1 MFDYEQLAQRYH
13 ELSGVDLKKSKRDF
27 LDYLYEDLL
36 NELYYDLIDIYK
48 RKCCEIYNSMK
59 DVLAHQNGAV
69 TISNGVYV
77 VDITVPLA
85 EIMGDTEQQ
94 KGEYIM
100 RIVVAEVYIRVID
113 KFWQRHLRNIDSLK
127 QSVQNAYYEQK
138 DPLLVFK
145 FESFQIFS
153 TMMTMINKDV
163 VAFIL
168 KGQII
173 MDKDLRNMSINEIAG
188 VLLEN
193 IKKTKDDKKL
203 KALIN

>member
-1 MFDYEQLAQRYH
+1 
-13 ELSGVDLKKSKRDF
+13 
-27 LDYLYEDLL
+27 
-36 NELYYDLIDIYK
+36 
-48 RKCCEIYNSMK
+48 
-59 DVLAHQNGAV
+59 
-69 TISNGVYV
+69 
-77 VDITVPLA
+77 
-85 EIMGDTEQQ
+85 MGDTEQQ